1 MCDKAVD
8 TYPSTIKFVP
18 KCSKTKEMCHRAVH
32 GCSFVFD
39 VILDKYKIQELWNLV
54 VSLYIPFIVYFP
66 NKYITQEICDEA
78 ANDSE
83 ASLKLIS
90 DWFVTS
96 KMIKNLSAALY
107 ADENLLCFN
116 EDSVD
121 AVCHY
126 NKMVIVNSDLNN
138 TSLDDNSNEEDPIT
152 VILIRHFA

>member
-1 MCDKAVD
+1 M
-8 TYPSTIKFVP
+8 
-18 KCSKTKEMCHRAVH
+18 
-32 GCSFVFD
+32 
-39 VILDKYKIQELWNLV
+39 
-54 VSLYIPFIVYFP
+54 
-66 NKYITQEICDEA
+66 
-78 ANDSE
+78 
-83 ASLKLIS
+83 KLIS

-116 EDSVD
+116 EGSVD

-152 VILIRHFA
+152 VILIRNFA